1 MQSVNS
7 TMATSSGIESPYD
20 NALRFTAKRALVP
33 ITIPRRDFNAHFV
46 KLQQLVHR
54 NPPMP
59 LASGVFMLSPA
70 EMQLALLKRQDL
82 SFDVFGGNLEVGVPQ
97 LFLAVEELL
106 GEPKRTNAFQARYPR
121 LYGLFESYVVLQLEA
136 LKPEFPVTH
145 EACDSILR
153 LIGTA
158 DQYANMR
165 SALGILEKKLE
176 DARTHTVSSDPDADQ
191 RILDRFQ
198 RDLAE
203 ATLIIDNLFKLA
215 RDALRRPVV
224 KREPA
229 SPRNTVPFS
238 RTTSPRTLVPPPRTP
253 PPQAPPPPPPPP
265 QTPPPRPSGSA
276 SDEELGHFDL

>member
-1 MQSVNS
+1 
-7 TMATSSGIESPYD
+7 MATSSGTQSPYD
-20 NALRFTAKRALVP
+20 KALRFAAKRSL
-33 ITIPRRDFNAHFV
+33 ITINIARRDFNAHFV
-46 KLQQLVHR
+46 KLQQLIHR

-82 SFDVFGGNLEVGVPQ
+82 SFDVFGGQLEAGVPE
-97 LFLAVEELL
+97 LFSTVEREL
-106 GEPKRTNAFQARYPR
+106 GEPKRTNAFHARYPR

-158 DQYANMR
+158 DQYKDLR
-165 SALGILEKKLE
+165 SVLATLERKLE
-176 DARTHTVSSDPDADQ
+176 DARTHTVSSDPEADQ
-191 RILDRFQ
+191 RVLDRFQ

-203 ATLIIDNLFKLA
+203 ATVIIDKLFKLA

-238 RTTSPRTLVPPPRTP
+238 RTTSPRTLVPPPRTTPPPRTP
-253 PPQAPPPPPPPP
+253 PPQVPPP
-265 QTPPPRPSGSA
+265 QTPPPRSSGSA